1 MKHHG
6 PLLTLLAGAVLAA
19 GIGGLSARAASKD
32 AAQQRQ
38 SSAARPASPTAI
50 APSASAP
57 GPATTR
63 PGQGAAAGQAGAGQP
78 AQTQLVKREY
88 AGYTRG
94 GAATL
99 AIAVRSDKAI
109 AYLCD
114 GRVLE
119 SWLRGSVT
127 GGRFE
132 LYGKQGAHL
141 TGSIENGKISGSVVV
156 RDHTFRFIIDGVKRP
171 SGLYRLT
178 AEVRGARMDG
188 GWIVLRGRQVGLLT
202 NNGVSA
208 PAPMLDTASN
218 SVDVNGQRVPV
229 QEATP

>member
-1 MKHHG
+1 MKHQG
-6 PLLTLLAGAVLAA
+6 PLLTLLVGGVLAA
-19 GIGGLSARAASKD
+19 GVGGLSVRAASQD
-32 AAQQRQ
+32 SAQAARADKNAPA
-38 SSAARPASPTAI
+38 SAAATPGAI

-57 GPATTR
+57 GSAAPGPATTGS
-63 PGQGAAAGQAGAGQP
+63 GQS
-78 AQTQLVKREY
+78 AQTQRVKRDY

-94 GAATL
+94 GAAAL

-119 SWLRGSVT
+119 SWLRGSVA

-132 LYGKQGAHL
+132 LSGKQGAHL
-141 TGSIENGKISGSVVV
+141 TGQIENGKISGSVVV
-156 RDHTFRFIIDGVKRP
+156 RDRTFRFTVVGVKRP

-178 AEVRGARMDG
+178 AQVRGASMDG
-188 GWIVLRGRQVGLLT
+188 GWIVMRGRQVGLM
-202 NNGVSA
+202 NENGVA
-208 PAPMLDTASN
+208 TPAPMLDTTSN
-218 SVDVNGQRVPV
+218 SVNVSGQRVPV